1 MIIEGNIRKRTADRA
16 KKLDKVS
23 SYPFWNW
30 MEITTLRQVLGEI
43 DAVKRNAPSVSD
55 EMSEK
60 NMEEIIRKK
69 PGHERNS
76 PTAGQGLNAVGVE
89 YAALRAAYSIL
100 PFVVA
105 EHYTIL

>member
-1 MIIEGNIRKRTADRA
+1 
-16 KKLDKVS
+16 
-23 SYPFWNW
+23 
-30 MEITTLRQVLGEI
+30 
-43 DAVKRNAPSVSD
+43 
-55 EMSEK
+55 
-60 NMEEIIRKK
+60 MEEIIRKK

-89 YAALRAAYSIL
+89 YAAMRAAYSIL